1 MNPQW
6 NTPPNGDFAR
16 YVERLA
22 AQAALPKRAAS
33 PGEHG
38 LDVGMT
44 QTSGPQQGQGPVTAA
59 MQRAELPN
67 GEVPRK
73 QPGSF
78 DPALLKVLG
87 AVGAVVFLVLWAA
100 GVPFGVLV
108 LLAALAMWFGRK
120 LKGVKLTPG
129 VAKWQ
134 QVLEEAARKQ
144 REQQQKQGNN

>member
-1 MNPQW
+1 MNTQG
-6 NTPPNGDFAR
+6 NTPPDGDFVR
-16 YVERLA
+16 YVERLS

-44 QTSGPQQGQGPVTAA
+44 QTTGSPGQGPVTTA
-59 MQRAELPN
+59 MQRPELPN
-67 GEVPRK
+67 GEVPK
-73 QPGSF
+73 QQPGSF
-78 DPALLKVLG
+78 DPVLLKVLG
-87 AVGAVVFLVLWAA
+87 AFGAVVFLVLWAA

-144 REQQQKQGNN
+144 REQQQKQGNR